1 MSRDLS
7 YSPTVGFLL
16 GLPRSGTTLLAHLL
30 QRHPDI
36 MSPPEPWLMLALEA
50 FGTVDHRHPA
60 GSSLVEA
67 ATSEFMD
74 RIDRAVVSR
83 ALADAAYGQYLTA
96 ASKRTFIDKTPR
108 YWMVLDFLDSIYP
121 EAPRILIMRN
131 PYAIAASLKSTWD
144 IPLLS
149 ASCPSAIA
157 SCLTDL
163 ARGLPTPAVVSC
175 LADLVLGLPTLAAL
189 RGRRQ
194 TQVVQYELLVTRPD
208 EEIRRVIAGLGH
220 DPADAA
226 SAKVEQAD
234 IFRSST
240 FGDRKILEKKA
251 IDDRSVQAW
260 RTALS
265 TEEMQVVTD
274 LIGTELLIELGYEQ
288 DLRYAEQVGTV
299 DRGPAV
305 TEAYR
310 QLFRT
315 CWDLRGGTGGASF
328 GVSTHAREPNGIGQ
342 QAGESSSVSEAQR
355 LAEKT
360 EEHLR
365 LMNSMAEQ
373 LEQAL
378 RVAKG
383 GHDSWLGH

>member
-7 YSPTVGFLL
+7 HSPAVGFLL

-60 GSSLVEA
+60 GSSLVGA
-67 ATSEFMD
+67 ATSEFLD

-83 ALADAAYGQYLTA
+83 ALADAAYGQYLA
-96 ASKRTFIDKTPR
+96 AAGKRTFIDKTPR
-108 YWMVLDFLDSIYP
+108 YWMVLDFLDSLYP
-121 EAPRILIMRN
+121 EAPRILITRN

-144 IPLLS
+144 ISLVS
-149 ASCPSAIA
+149 AGCPSAIA

-163 ARGLPTPAVVSC
+163 ARDLPTPAVVSC

-194 TQVVQYELLVTRPD
+194 TQVVQYEILVVHPD
-208 EEIRRVIAGLGH
+208 EEVRRVIAGLGH
-220 DPADAA
+220 DPADVT
-226 SAKVEQAD
+226 SATVEQAD
-234 IFRSST
+234 VFRSST
-240 FGDRKILEKKA
+240 FGDRNILEKKT

-274 LIGTELLIELGYEQ
+274 LVGTELLIELGYEQ
-288 DLRYAEQVGTV
+288 DLRCAQQVGIV
-299 DRGPAV
+299 DRGPVV

-315 CWDLRGGTGGASF
+315 CWDLRGGTGGSSF
-328 GVSTHAREPNGIGQ
+328 GVSTHARELNGIAR
-342 QAGESSSVSEAQR
+342 QAGGSSSVSEAQR
-355 LAEKT
+355 LTEKT

-365 LMNSMAEQ
+365 LMNSMAAQ

-378 RVAKG
+378 TAAKG
-383 GHDSWLGH
+383 GLGH

>member
-1 MSRDLS
+1 MNRHLNH
-7 YSPTVGFLL
+7 SPAVGFLL
-16 GLPRSGTTLLAHLL
+16 GLPRSGTTLLAYLL

-60 GSSLVEA
+60 GSSLVGA
-67 ATSEFMD
+67 ATSEFLD
-74 RIDRAVVSR
+74 RIDRTVVSR
-83 ALADAAYGQYLTA
+83 ALADAAYGQYLA
-96 ASKRTFIDKTPR
+96 AAGKRTFIDKTPR
-108 YWMVLDFLDSIYP
+108 YWMVLDFLDSLYP

-131 PYAIAASLKSTWD
+131 PYAIAASLKSTWG

-149 ASCPSAIA
+149 AGCPSAIA

-163 ARGLPTPAVVSC
+163 ARDLPTPAVVSS

-194 TQVVQYELLVTRPD
+194 TQVVQYELLVVRPD
-208 EEIRRVIAGLGH
+208 EETRRVIAGLGY
-220 DPADAA
+220 DPADLT
-226 SAKVEQAD
+226 SATMEQTD
-234 IFRSST
+234 QFRSST
-240 FGDRKILEKKA
+240 FGDRKILEKKT
-251 IDDRSVQAW
+251 IDDRSLQAW
-260 RTALS
+260 RTELS
-265 TEEMQVVTD
+265 IEEMQVVTN
-274 LIGTELLIELGYEQ
+274 LVGTELLIELGYEQ
-288 DLRYAEQVGTV
+288 ELRYAQQVGIV

-315 CWDLRGGTGGASF
+315 CWDLRVGTSSASF
-328 GVSTHAREPNGIGQ
+328 GVSTHARERNGIVR
-342 QAGESSSVSEAQR
+342 QAGESSLASEAQR

-360 EEHLR
+360 EENLR
-365 LMNSMAEQ
+365 LMSSMAAQ

-378 RVAKG
+378 TASKA
-383 GHDSWLGH
+383 D